1 MSPPTGYRPPDDPP
15 TRVSPS
21 VDLAAMGAQIEAL
34 AERSGR
40 AILAKSALE
49 YQPADKVA
57 GVVAMVAPPARS
69 YSGSQIR

>member
-1 MSPPTGYRPPDDPP
+1 M
-15 TRVSPS
+15 
-21 VDLAAMGAQIEAL
+21 DLAAMGAQIEAL